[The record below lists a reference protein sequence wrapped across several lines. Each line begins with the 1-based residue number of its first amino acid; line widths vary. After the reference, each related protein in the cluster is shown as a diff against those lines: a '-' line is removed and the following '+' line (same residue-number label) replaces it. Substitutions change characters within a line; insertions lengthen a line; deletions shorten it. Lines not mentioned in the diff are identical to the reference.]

1 MMGEYLETNDREDL
15 VPAGVNMEYF
25 YASVERGTNE
35 LLGVVVDNVGD
46 GVSGRGEGRS
56 GCKVGGSGGGV
67 LVMAGTGVGIMPPG
81 RWCFRIKMGSLE
93 MHLSG
98 VRGE

>member
-46 GVSGRGEGRS
+46 GVSEPR
-56 GCKVGGSGGGV
+56 
-67 LVMAGTGVGIMPPG
+67 
-81 RWCFRIKMGSLE
+81 
-93 MHLSG
+93 
-98 VRGE
+98 

>member
-1 MMGEYLETNDREDL
+1 MMGEYLETNDRKDL

-46 GVSGRGEGRS
+46 GVSEPR
-56 GCKVGGSGGGV
+56 
-67 LVMAGTGVGIMPPG
+67 
-81 RWCFRIKMGSLE
+81 
-93 MHLSG
+93 
-98 VRGE
+98 

>member
-1 MMGEYLETNDREDL
+1 MNCWVLLSIMWE
-15 VPAGVNMEYF
+15 MECP
-25 YASVERGTNE
+25 S
-35 LLGVVVDNVGD
+35 
-46 GVSGRGEGRS
+46 RGEGRS
-56 GCKVGGSGGGV
+56 GCEVGGSGGGV

-81 RWCFRIKMGSLE
+81 RWHFRIKIGSLE